1 MSGESQDYLRRR
13 PCQYSAALAS
23 LRAMHLR
30 RAYAAALALL
40 SVSCGSSPPS
50 SPTAPQAVLSVGG
63 SYTVTKAYVD
73 TGCGTDL
80 ASLSA
85 SILVEHTPGS
95 TSFTIRESFMTY
107 HGRVSPDGRFE
118 TEDLVPEHDPP
129 LRITLRDGRFSATG
143 LEARNVWEMFRNGA
157 SAPATCSGA
166 LSYSGRRV
174 TGTNTFP

>member
-1 MSGESQDYLRRR
+1 MHRR
-13 PCQYSAALAS
+13 LACH
-23 LRAMHLR
+23 AV
-30 RAYAAALALL
+30 LAVLGI
-40 SVSCGSSPPS
+40 SCGSSQRL
-50 SPTAPQAVLSVGG
+50 SPTAPQGVLNVAGT
-63 SYTVTKAYVD
+63 YNVTKAYVD

-85 SILVEHTPGS
+85 SIIVEHAPGS
-95 TSFTIRESFMTY
+95 ASLTIRESFMVY
-107 HGRVSPDGRFE
+107 HGQVSPDGRFE

-166 LSYSGRRV
+166 LSYSGRR
-174 TGTNTFP
+174 TNGTNTSP

>member
-1 MSGESQDYLRRR
+1 MAAAAKLRD
-13 PCQYSAALAS
+13 
-23 LRAMHLR
+23 MHLR
-30 RAYAAALALL
+30 PACAAAFALACI
-40 SVSCGSSPPS
+40 SCGSLPPS
-50 SPTAPQAVLSVGG
+50 SPTPPPGVLSVAG
-63 SYTVTKAYVD
+63 SYTVTKSYVD

-85 SILVEHTPGS
+85 SIVVDHTPGS

-107 HGRVSPDGRFE
+107 HGQVSPDGRFE